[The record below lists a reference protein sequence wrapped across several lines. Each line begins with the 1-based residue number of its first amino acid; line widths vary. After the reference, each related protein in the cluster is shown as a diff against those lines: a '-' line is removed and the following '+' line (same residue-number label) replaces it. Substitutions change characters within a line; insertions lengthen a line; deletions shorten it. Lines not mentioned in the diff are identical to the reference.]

1 MSYSERASKRTH
13 PIFRMGSQG
22 LASIQSCLQQSAAPE
37 MIDDAY
43 CDSCTLDLTI
53 NYYISEEQRLSRNQ
67 PTDTS
72 SLDQQKD
79 EIRKPTTMAHETAT
93 SASIL
98 DSVPPEEI
106 STAVASKP
114 GSAKKRRAR
123 EARVMLR
130 KLEEVKS
137 QGSVGEIVG
146 EGKAKAREL
155 GLQDVKWVKG
165 RGPSSR
171 MTMIARVSRNPAC
184 HCHPC
189 LTITLA
195 ITASA
200 YSSIAFESV
209 GLHSVRTIGKEDL
222 TNRIP
227 SDTRSGSF
235 HD

>member
-1 MSYSERASKRTH
+1 MER
-13 PIFRMGSQG
+13 QG
-22 LASIQSCLQQSAAPE
+22 LATIQSCLQQSAAPE

-67 PTDTS
+67 PTD
-72 SLDQQKD
+72 SLPSNKQL
-79 EIRKPTTMAHETAT
+79 EAVRKPTSMACETAT

-98 DSVPPEEI
+98 ASVPPEEI
-106 STAVASKP
+106 STAMASKP

-123 EARVMLR
+123 EARVILR

-171 MTMIARVSRNPAC
+171 MTMIARVSVDPVC
-184 HCHPC
+184 HCC
-189 LTITLA
+189 SCLALTLTI
-195 ITASA
+195 
-200 YSSIAFESV
+200 
-209 GLHSVRTIGKEDL
+209 
-222 TNRIP
+222 
-227 SDTRSGSF
+227 
-235 HD
+235 